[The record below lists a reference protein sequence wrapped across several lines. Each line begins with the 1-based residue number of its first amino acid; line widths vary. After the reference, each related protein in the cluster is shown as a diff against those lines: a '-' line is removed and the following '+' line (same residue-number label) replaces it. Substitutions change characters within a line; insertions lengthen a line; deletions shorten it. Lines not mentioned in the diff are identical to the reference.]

1 MSLFSS
7 VLNTDVHSEQHG
19 ASWKDSPAW
28 ERLLGLASDGGFPH
42 SCALVI
48 EEELHSQAALGVA
61 RALLCDNGLGD
72 DDCKTCTAWSGT
84 QHPDLIFGGA
94 PSQPPSI
101 AVCRE
106 IITAMA
112 YRPVISSKRVAVIF
126 AADRML
132 LPAANSL
139 LKLAEEPPE
148 YVHILFMLADEKLF
162 LPTLRSRSWTVSLS
176 LPRSGESVS
185 PPRTEEE
192 WVRWIEKYA
201 KAEVDE
207 LVALFAPWISHEIER
222 EAYEKAATLE
232 RLRLLIQTK
241 RLSRTMVLD
250 LIVLALKEGIV
261 FEHSFGDLW

>member
-7 VLNTDVHSEQHG
+7 VLNTQEGSTPH
-19 ASWKDSPAW
+19 SPAW
-28 ERLLGLASDGGFPH
+28 RDSEAWKRMADLALEGSFPH
-42 SCALVI
+42 SCALVTTEDFHTEI
-48 EEELHSQAALGVA
+48 ALGIA
-61 RALLCDNGLGD
+61 KLLLCANRRGD
-72 DDCKTCTAWSGT
+72 DGCRVCDSWSGG
-84 QHPDLIFGGA
+84 QHPDLVVGGA

-101 AVCRE
+101 DACRE
-106 IITAMA
+106 IINTTA
-112 YRPVISSKRVAVIF
+112 YRPVISSKRVAVLY
-126 AADRML
+126 AADRMM

-148 YVHILFMLADEKLF
+148 YVHILFMLSDEKLF
-162 LPTLRSRSWTVSLS
+162 LPTLKSRSWTVSLP
-176 LPRSGESVS
+176 LQRQEERFS

-207 LVALFAPWISHEIER
+207 LVLLFAPWISFEIER
-222 EAYEKAATLE
+222 KAYERAAKLE